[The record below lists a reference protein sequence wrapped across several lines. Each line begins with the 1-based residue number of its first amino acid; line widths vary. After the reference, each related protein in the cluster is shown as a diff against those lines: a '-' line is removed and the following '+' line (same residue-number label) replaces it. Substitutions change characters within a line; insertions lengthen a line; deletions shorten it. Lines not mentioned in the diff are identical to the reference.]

1 MIPVNIYFYCSN
13 LHSLSLKKNVSH
25 THPRA
30 LKSSQNSAG
39 ISFPPKSHPFKSVIG
54 FSLIYSQFLIYPE
67 SHFIFSLQHVY
78 ILRKRALARLI
89 RKKTRN
95 PSVSAWTTCV
105 YLRQFLICFQACLQG
120 EITETC
126 SAGLQVFGSNEL
138 IKNKHTL
145 KYENKILF

>member
-54 FSLIYSQFLIYPE
+54 FRWYIHSFSFTLKATSSFLSSMYIYWE
-67 SHFIFSLQHVY
+67 SVPWPGSSE
-78 ILRKRALARLI
+78 
-89 RKKTRN
+89 KKTRN

-145 KYENKILF
+145 KYEKKILF